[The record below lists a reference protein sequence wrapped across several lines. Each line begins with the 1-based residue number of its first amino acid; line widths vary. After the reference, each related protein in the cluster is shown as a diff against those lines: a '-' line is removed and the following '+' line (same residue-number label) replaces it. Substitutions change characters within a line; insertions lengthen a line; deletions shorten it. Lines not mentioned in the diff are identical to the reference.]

1 MTQCT
6 WKTPPSK
13 ELIEIPERAG
23 MKCSTGGTLMR
34 AAEGLKRSTHY
45 GYLEFSLLELHKH
58 IEQLRSEP
66 TAETLGEF
74 LSLWVE

>member
-13 ELIEIPERAG
+13 EPIEIPNRLG
-23 MKCSTGGTLMR
+23 MLISTGGVLLR
-34 AAEGLKRSTHY
+34 AADLAGRHRHSAEFGLRQLCEHIA
-45 GYLEFSLLELHKH
+45 EL
-58 IEQLRSEP
+58 RASP